1 MAEEY
6 KKLSRFLCVVLR
18 HDPSAAGVYVNEHGW
33 ANADELIGKVA
44 ATGREISREKLEAL
58 VASDS
63 KTRYSFSA
71 DGTMIRCNHGHTI
84 KVDLELPATQ
94 PPEFLLHGTGDVN
107 VPSIDQQGLKPVK
120 RMYVH
125 MTDDEATAIDVGSR
139 HGKPVI
145 YRVHTG
151 AMAKD
156 GYAFYRSV
164 SGVWLTDRVP
174 VGYLEKMQGRE

>member
-6 KKLSRFLCVVLR
+6 KRLSRFLCVILR
-18 HDPSAAGVYVNEHGW
+18 HDPSAADVHVNEHGW
-33 ANADELIGKVA
+33 AKVDELIEKVQ
-44 ATGREISREKLEAL
+44 ATGREISREKLTAL
-58 VASDS
+58 VESDS

-71 DGTMIRCNHGHTI
+71 DGSMIRCNHGHTI
-84 KVDLELPATQ
+84 KVDLELPEID
-94 PPEFLLHGTGDVN
+94 PPEFLLHGTGDVH

-125 MTDDEATAIDVGSR
+125 LTDDEATAVDVGSR

-151 AMAKD
+151 AMARD
-156 GYAFYRSV
+156 GYVFYRSA

-174 VGYLEKMQGRE
+174 KGYLEKL

>member
-1 MAEEY
+1 MGEEY
-6 KKLSRFLCVVLR
+6 KRLSRFLCVVLR
-18 HDPSAAGVYVNEHGW
+18 HDPSAAGVEVNEHGW
-33 ANADELIGKVA
+33 VKVNELIEGVR
-44 ATGREISREKLEAL
+44 ATGREISREKLEAI
-58 VASDS
+58 VASDN

-84 KVDLELPATQ
+84 KVDLELPAIE
-94 PPEFLLHGTGDVN
+94 PPEFLLHGTGDVH
-107 VPSIDQQGLKPVK
+107 VPSIDRQGLRPVK

-125 MTDDEATAIDVGSR
+125 MTSDEAMAIDVGSR

-145 YRVHTG
+145 YRVHSG

-156 GYAFYRSV
+156 GYVFFQSA

-174 VGYLEKMQGRE
+174 VGYLEKL

>member
-33 ANADELIGKVA
+33 AEVDELIEKVA
-44 ATGREISREKLEAL
+44 ATGREISREKLTEL
-58 VASDS
+58 VETDS

-71 DGTMIRCNHGHTI
+71 DGKMIRCNHGHTI
-84 KVDLELPATQ
+84 PVDLELPAIQ

-125 MTDDEATAIDVGSR
+125 LTDDEQTAVDVGSR
-139 HGKPVI
+139 HGKPVL
-145 YRVHTG
+145 YRVHAG
-151 AMAKD
+151 AMARD
-156 GYAFYRSV
+156 GYVFYRSA

-174 VGYLEKMQGRE
+174 KGYLEKM

>member
-33 ANADELIGKVA
+33 AEVDELIEKVA
-44 ATGREISREKLEAL
+44 ATGREISREKLTAL
-58 VASDS
+58 VETDS

-71 DGTMIRCNHGHTI
+71 DGKMIRCNHGHTI
-84 KVDLELPATQ
+84 PVDLELPAIQ

-107 VPSIDQQGLKPVK
+107 VPSIDQQGLKHVK

-125 MTDDEATAIDVGSR
+125 LTDDEQTAVDVGSR
-139 HGKPVI
+139 HGKPVL
-145 YRVHTG
+145 YRVHAG
-151 AMAKD
+151 AMARD
-156 GYAFYRSV
+156 GYVFYRSA

-174 VGYLEKMQGRE
+174 AEYLEKMSGG